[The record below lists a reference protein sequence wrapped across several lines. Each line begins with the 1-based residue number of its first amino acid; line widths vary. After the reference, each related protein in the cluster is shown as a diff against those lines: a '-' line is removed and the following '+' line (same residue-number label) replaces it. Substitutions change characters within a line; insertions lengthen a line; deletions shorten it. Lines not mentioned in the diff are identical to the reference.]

1 MKKYL
6 LGFLL
11 LLPVTDLLS
20 GQAPNDP
27 LMSKCLLSAGS
38 TAKYL
43 KDLRI
48 QLGQAA
54 SKSEFRYKETMSLWK
69 NTIYRFTICTADDSK
84 GQLIMYILDE
94 TNKIVLSS
102 IDKNTG
108 TIYPFV
114 DLVCNKSGIYQIYFD
129 FTEQKAGSGV
139 TIVSMIQ

>member
-54 SKSEFRYKETMSLWK
+54 SESEFRYKENMSLWK

-84 GQLIMYILDE
+84 GQLIMNIMDE
-94 TNKIVLSS
+94 TNKIILSS

-129 FTEQKAGSGV
+129 FTEQQAGSGV